1 MNGLIKL
8 VAFALDAQKF
18 AVPLSFVER
27 VVPVTE
33 ITHLPKAP
41 EIVIGIV
48 NMQGKIIPVINI
60 RKRFRLPI
68 REIEL
73 SDRFIISQTSKRP
86 VAIMVD
92 AIDGVIEYPE
102 HKVIEAEKILPGLE
116 YIEGVIKSEDG
127 MVLIHDLDK
136 FLSLDEEAALDKA
149 MISNSK

>member
-1 MNGLIKL
+1 MNGSIKL
-8 VAFALDAQKF
+8 VAFTLDAQKF

-33 ITHLPKAP
+33 VIHLPKAP
-41 EIVIGIV
+41 EIVIGII
-48 NMQGKIIPVINI
+48 NMQGKVIPVVNI

-73 SDRFIISQTSKRP
+73 SDRFIISQTSKRS

-92 AIDGVIEYPE
+92 AIDGVTEYPE
-102 HKVIEAEKILPGLE
+102 HKLIAAEKILPGLE

-149 MISNSK
+149 MVVKHP